1 VSPAST
7 LPRAV
12 VIGGG
17 VYGASVAL
25 YLKTRRGFGEVRLFE
40 REAALFRRSSYVNQ
54 ARVHSGYHY
63 PRSFTTAFRS
73 RANLPRFIRDFGA
86 AVQRD
91 FTKIYAI
98 ARVGSQVNSTQFERL
113 IAKIGAPLEIAPSE
127 ISSLFSSRLIER
139 VYICEEF
146 GFNAAKLGEI
156 LSDRLRMSGVII
168 HTSHEVTSVIEC
180 HQSVKIAGVDR
191 SSLAP
196 FTAEADIAFNCTY
209 SGLHAGA
216 GNTPGNPFGLKH
228 EIAEMA
234 LVELPSA
241 LQGLGVTVMDGPF
254 FSIMPFPDRGL
265 HTLSHVRYT
274 PHFSWQED
282 GLRSPYQVLE
292 DYPRQSRADRMI
304 RDAARYLPA
313 ASALRVKESLFEVKT
328 IPIYTEGNDGRPILL
343 HRSPQHGRLFS
354 ILGGKIDN
362 VYDVLER
369 LDATDLLSGQRALV

>member
-1 VSPAST
+1 
-7 LPRAV
+7 
-12 VIGGG
+12 
-17 VYGASVAL
+17 
-25 YLKTRRGFGEVRLFE
+25 
-40 REAALFRRSSYVNQ
+40 
-54 ARVHSGYHY
+54 
-63 PRSFTTAFRS
+63 
-73 RANLPRFIRDFGA
+73 LPRFIRDFGA
-86 AVQRD
+86 AVQTD

-98 ARVGSQVNSTQFERL
+98 ARVGSQVNSTQFERF

-127 ISSLFSSRLIER
+127 ISDLFSSRLIER

-156 LSDRLRMSGVII
+156 LSDRLRTSGVII
-168 HTSHEVTSVIEC
+168 HTSHDVKSVVEC
-180 HQSVKIAGVDR
+180 DQGIMIAGAGR
-191 SSLAP
+191 SSP
-196 FTAEADIAFNCTY
+196 FTADADVAFNCTY

-216 GNTPGNPFGLKH
+216 GNRRGNPFGLKH

-234 LVELPSA
+234 LVELPPA
-241 LQGLGVTVMDGPF
+241 LQGLGITVMDGPF

-282 GLRSPYQVLE
+282 GLRSPYQVL
-292 DYPRQSRADRMI
+292 DNYPRQSRADRMI

-328 IPIYTEGNDGRPILL
+328 VPIYTEGNDGRPILL
-343 HRSPQHGRLFS
+343 HRSSQHGRLFS

-369 LDATDLLSGQRALV
+369 LDTTNLLSSQKALA